1 MMRTKKKKKKKME
14 MVETTFNE
22 RRLGAIGRR
31 E

>member
-1 MMRTKKKKKKKME
+1 MRTKKKKKKME